1 GRYASGEVCP
11 NGLTNGTVMLPSG
24 LQWRTLCRGK
34 RSGNETVLTMR
45 LLIVEDDHELREA
58 LSALL
63 QQSGYEVDT
72 FADGR
77 DAFNSLLTS
86 GYDLAIVDLMLPGM
100 NGLALVR
107 SLRRQ
112 LCGLPILIVT
122 ARDALE
128 DRVSGLDAGADD
140 YLVKPF
146 EMPELEARV
155 RALLRRHRSDR
166 EAEIRVGPLVFI
178 PGEPR
183 VSLGGTNVD
192 LPPSEMTLL
201 ETLATRLGRVVS
213 KEAIADR
220 LNRGGNPPSD
230 TAIEICVHRLRRRI
244 GPFGLKIRTLRGFGY
259 VLETTIGE

>member
-1 GRYASGEVCP
+1 MR
-11 NGLTNGTVMLPSG
+11 NGSA
-24 LQWRTLCRGK
+24 
-34 RSGNETVLTMR
+34 ETVLTMR
-45 LLIVEDDHELREA
+45 LLIVEDDGELREA

-77 DAFNSLLTS
+77 DAFNSLLS
-86 GYDLAIVDLMLPGM
+86 SDYDLAIVDLMLPGM
-100 NGLALVR
+100 SGLALVR

-155 RALLRRHRSDR
+155 RALLRRHRADR
-166 EAEIRVGPLVFI
+166 DAEIRIGPLVMV
-178 PGEPR
+178 PGQPR
-183 VSLGGTNVD
+183 VTLGDTSVD
-192 LPPSEMTLL
+192 LPASEMGLL
-201 ETLATRLGRVVS
+201 EILATRVGRVVS
-213 KEAIADR
+213 KQAIADR
-220 LNRGGNPPSD
+220 LSKGGNPPSD
-230 TAIEICVHRLRRRI
+230 TAIEICVHRLRRRL
-244 GPFGLKIRTLRGFGY
+244 GPFGLKVRTLRGFGY
-259 VLETTIGE
+259 MLEGDGG

>member
-1 GRYASGEVCP
+1 
-11 NGLTNGTVMLPSG
+11 
-24 LQWRTLCRGK
+24 
-34 RSGNETVLTMR
+34 MR
-45 LLIVEDDHELREA
+45 LLIVEDDRELREA

-63 QQSGYEVDT
+63 RQAGYEVD
-72 FADGR
+72 AHAGGPE
-77 DAFNSLLTS
+77 AFNRLLGS
-86 GYDLAIVDLMLPGM
+86 EYDLAIVDLMLPGM

-107 SLRRQ
+107 NLRRQ
-112 LCGLPILIVT
+112 LVGLPILIIT

-155 RALLRRHRSDR
+155 RALLRRHRADR
-166 EAEIRVGPLVFI
+166 EAEIRVGPLVLV

-183 VSLGGTNVD
+183 VSLGGTSDD
-192 LPPSEMTLL
+192 LPASEMALL
-201 ETLATRLGRVVS
+201 ETLALRLGRVVS

-259 VLETTIGE
+259 LLETTVGE

>member
-1 GRYASGEVCP
+1 
-11 NGLTNGTVMLPSG
+11 
-24 LQWRTLCRGK
+24 
-34 RSGNETVLTMR
+34 MR

-58 LSALL
+58 LTALL
-63 QQSGYEVDT
+63 LQSGYEVDAH
-72 FADGR
+72 ADGR
-77 DAFNSLLTS
+77 LAFNTLMSRE
-86 GYDLAIVDLMLPGM
+86 YDLAIVDLMVPGM

-107 SLRRQ
+107 SMRRQ
-112 LCGLPILIVT
+112 LSELPILIVT

-166 EAEIRVGPLVFI
+166 EAEIRVGPLVLV

-183 VSLGGTNVD
+183 VSLGGTSV
-192 LPPSEMTLL
+192 

-220 LNRGGNPPSD
+220 LSRGGNPPSD

-259 VLETTIGE
+259 LLETTVGE

>member
-1 GRYASGEVCP
+1 
-11 NGLTNGTVMLPSG
+11 
-24 LQWRTLCRGK
+24 
-34 RSGNETVLTMR
+34 
-45 LLIVEDDHELREA
+45 
-58 LSALL
+58 
-63 QQSGYEVDT
+63 
-72 FADGR
+72 
-77 DAFNSLLTS
+77 
-86 GYDLAIVDLMLPGM
+86 
-100 NGLALVR
+100 
-107 SLRRQ
+107 
-112 LCGLPILIVT
+112 
-122 ARDALE
+122 
-128 DRVSGLDAGADD
+128 VSGLDAGADD

-166 EAEIRVGPLVFI
+166 EAEIRVGPLVLV

-183 VSLGGTNVD
+183 VSLGGTSVD
-192 LPPSEMTLL
+192 LPASEMALL

-259 VLETTIGE
+259 LLETTVGE